1 MKKVVSLIVIVL
13 AAVGGFVGW
22 LFARDSGGVPILAY
36 HRVNNIDKDQMTLAV
51 EDFDAQMKFLVDS
64 GYTFITPD
72 ELLDSWGDTPPE
84 VVTAETVETTD
95 QTIQTEDA
103 APAEIGRPALPDKPI
118 IITFDNGY
126 ADFYKNVYPILQKY
140 NIKVTLLV
148 ITDYISLYPD
158 YLTWAQMRELQS
170 SGLVDVQ
177 SHTLS
182 NFDLTDAHL
191 SPYEIRNQ
199 LYGSKQAI
207 EWYLKKPA
215 KFVAYPGGLYTKE
228 VEELTRDVG
237 YRAAFIIDYGLTKQ
251 EFQHYVM
258 PRIPIFGNNSY
269 PLLRFKMRLL
279 GAPIIAPLTRF
290 RNQLIHDGN
299 EAVADFIWIP

>member
-1 MKKVVSLIVIVL
+1 MKKLLILIVIVL

-36 HRVNNIDKDQMTLAV
+36 HRINDIDKDQLTLAV

-84 VVTAETVETTD
+84 VAPVGVGETAEQTT
-95 QTIQTEDA
+95 QTEEV
-103 APAEIGRPALPDKPI
+103 PAEIDRPALPEKPV

-182 NFDLTDAHL
+182 NFDLTNAHL

-215 KFVAYPGGLYTKE
+215 KFVAYPGGLYTAE

-237 YRAAFIIDYGLTKQ
+237 YRGAFIVDYGLSKQ
-251 EFQHYVM
+251 EFPHYVM
-258 PRIPIFGNNSY
+258 PRIPVFGNNSY
-269 PLLRFKMRLL
+269 PLMRFKMRLL

-290 RNQLIHDGN
+290 KNRLIKDGN
-299 EAVADFIWIP
+299 GAVADFIWIP

>member
-1 MKKVVSLIVIVL
+1 MKKLLLFIIILL
-13 AAVGGFVGW
+13 AAAGGFIGW

-36 HRVNNIDKDQMTLAV
+36 HRVNDIDKDQLTLAV
-51 EDFDAQMKFLVDS
+51 EDFDAQMKYLVDS

-72 ELLDSWGDTPPE
+72 ELLDAWGDTPAE
-84 VVTAETVETTD
+84 VATGAVEQATQGQEVAQEETS
-95 QTIQTEDA
+95 
-103 APAEIGRPALPDKPI
+103 DKPSLPAKPVI
-118 IITFDNGY
+118 LTFDNGY
-126 ADFYKNVYPILQKY
+126 SDFYKNVYPILQKY

-148 ITDYISLYPD
+148 ITDYINLYPD

-182 NFDLTDAHL
+182 NFDLTNAHL
-191 SPYEIRNQ
+191 SPFEIRNQ

-215 KFVAYPGGLYTKE
+215 KFVAYPGGLYTAE

-237 YRAAFIIDYGLTKQ
+237 YRAAFTVDYGLTKQ
-251 EFQHYVM
+251 DFQHYVM

-269 PLLRFKMRLL
+269 PLMRFKMRLEC
-279 GAPIIAPLTRF
+279 APVIAPLTRF
-290 RNQLIHDGN
+290 RDRLIKDGN
-299 EAVADFIWIP
+299 GAVADFIWIP

>member
-1 MKKVVSLIVIVL
+1 MKNILILILIIL

-22 LFARDSGGVPILAY
+22 LFNRDSGGVPILAY
-36 HRVNNIDKDQMTLAV
+36 HRVNDIDKDQLTLSV

-64 GYTFITPD
+64 GYNFITPD
-72 ELLDSWGDTPPE
+72 DLLDSWGDTPAE
-84 VVTAETVETTD
+84 VITANASEATEIAD
-95 QTIQTEDA
+95 QTQ
-103 APAEIGRPALPDKPI
+103 AEVDRPPLPEKPI

-140 NIKVTLLV
+140 NVKVTLLV
-148 ITDYISLYPD
+148 ITDYINLYPD

-182 NFDLTDAHL
+182 NFNLVESRL
-191 SPYEIRNQ
+191 SPIEIRNQ

-215 KFVAYPGGLYTKE
+215 KFVAYPGGLYTSE
-228 VEELTRDVG
+228 IEELTRDVG
-237 YRAAFIIDYGLTKQ
+237 YRAAFTIDYGLTKK

-279 GAPIIAPLTRF
+279 GAPVIAPLTRF
-290 RNQLIHDGN
+290 KNQLIHDGN

>member
-1 MKKVVSLIVIVL
+1 MKKLLIFIIIVL

-36 HRVNNIDKDQMTLAV
+36 HRVNDIDKDQLTLAV

-84 VVTAETVETTD
+84 VALPTEAPATTE
-95 QTIQTEDA
+95 QTLQTEE
-103 APAEIGRPALPDKPI
+103 APAEIDRPALPDKPV

-148 ITDYISLYPD
+148 ITDFINLYPD

-182 NFDLTDAHL
+182 NFDLTKSRL

-215 KFVAYPGGLYTKE
+215 NFVAYPGGLYTTE

-237 YRAAFIIDYGLTKQ
+237 YRAAFTVDYGLSKQ
-251 EFQHYVM
+251 EFPHYVM
-258 PRIPIFGNNSY
+258 PRIPVFGNNSY
-269 PLLRFKMRLL
+269 PLMRFKMRLL

-290 RNQLIHDGN
+290 KNRLIKDGN